1 MICPKCGVENR
12 SGANF
17 CVECGNK
24 LILTCTRC
32 EHLNLPESKF
42 CEKCG
47 FNLGEEA
54 GPVTRE
60 LSYDEKLRNIQ
71 KYLPEGLREKILSQ
85 KDRIEGE
92 RKQVTVVFADME
104 GFTGLLDQLGIEE
117 AYSVMDKVYEILIHK
132 VHDFEGVVNEM
143 TGDGIMALFGAPV
156 ALEDAPQKAIRT
168 AYSIHK
174 EMVKFSERMRRK
186 LGRSI
191 SIKMR
196 IGIHTGPVV
205 VGTLGND
212 FRLEFKAVGDTV
224 NLASR
229 MEGLATAGTTYVSEE
244 TFKLTEGFFRFEAL
258 GEKQIKGK
266 KEPVKI
272 YRFIAPGTRRT
283 RFDVSAE
290 RGLTPFVGRDQDL
303 DLLLEGFERAR
314 AGNGQAFSIVAEAGG
329 GKSRLLYEFRKAVSN
344 ENANFLEGKC
354 LSYSR
359 SIAYQP
365 IIDILQSIFNIAEN
379 DDEGEIKTKAA
390 MALEKLEIDAASAQ
404 PYLLELL
411 SVKDSGID
419 AIPMSTEARKDR
431 TIEAL
436 KQVVLRYAAQ
446 RPLILAIEDLHWI
459 DQSSEDF
466 LEHLLQYVGNEKL
479 ILIFNYRP
487 KYVCA
492 WSKESCHCR
501 IQLNRL
507 SRQDSLQM
515 VYHILGTRALEAT
528 LERLSLE
535 KTEGIPFF
543 IEEFVRSLKDLRLAE
558 KKAERYCLVKDFQEM
573 TVPST
578 IQDIIMAR
586 VDALPKDAKDIL
598 QTGSVIEREFSFTL
612 IKQVTNIAEQ
622 DLLSHLAV
630 LKDNDLLYERGVL
643 PESSYIFKHALTRKV
658 LYDSILTRKRQN
670 LHEII
675 GNAIE
680 VLFKDNPE
688 KHYGVLTEHFIASG
702 NYKKG
707 ALYSR
712 LAERHAEKAAS
723 LADAMDYA
731 QKRIDCLAK
740 LPPTDNV
747 QKEIIDART
756 ILGLYAVQSGFHTQ
770 ANEAVAPIVEMAKKM
785 NYQRRLPQIYSIVGS
800 YKYIVEEDFPAA
812 FKNLEEA
819 LVISGKSNDMV
830 SSLFS
835 NFWLAIVRSVNCE
848 FEQAHI
854 NMTRALE
861 INRAANSNW
870 GVSIIKSNFSF
881 FIHYFK
887 GNIED
892 SFQISKE
899 ALEGADESGDIF
911 SKAMASVCHG
921 FSCYGRGFF
930 EEAVSYLTEGC
941 KFCDRIN
948 LVIFHGLAH
957 FWMGEAFY
965 ELGNL
970 KDAEDNYLQAIAIL
984 EHNQIIPSWVN
995 VIRTASIRMKAV
1007 RKEPIINFD
1016 RLTGYAENNRSKI
1029 WDGWLYRNIAEIMLN
1044 RNDQHL
1050 ATAEDWINKAIKA
1063 DSTNGTRLNL
1073 GRNFILYSR
1082 LYSRRGLPGNEVSA
1096 LNTAAEI
1103 FKECASNGFLKLVE
1117 NELAS
1122 IG

>member
-1 MICPKCGVENR
+1 MKCSKCGAENR
-12 SGANF
+12 TAANF
-17 CVECGNK
+17 CIECGNK

-32 EHLNLPESKF
+32 EHFNLPGSKF

-47 FNLGEEA
+47 FNLVEEA
-54 GPVTRE
+54 GPVSRE

-174 EMVKFSERMRRK
+174 EMAKFSERMQRK

-229 MEGLATAGTTYVSEE
+229 MEGLAKAGTTYVSEE

-258 GEKQIKGK
+258 GEKKIKGK

-303 DLLLEGFERAR
+303 DLLLDGYERAR

-359 SIAYQP
+359 NIAYQP
-365 IIDILQSIFNIAEN
+365 VIDILQSIFNIAEN
-379 DDEGEIKTKAA
+379 DDEGEIKAKAA
-390 MALEKLEIDAASAQ
+390 MALEILEIDAASAL

-411 SVKDSGID
+411 SVKESGID

-431 TIEAL
+431 TLEAL

-459 DQSSEDF
+459 DQSSEGF
-466 LEHLLQYVGNEKL
+466 LENLLQYVGSEKIL
-479 ILIFNYRP
+479 LIFNYRP
-487 KYVCA
+487 KYVCS

-515 VYHILGTRALEAT
+515 VYHILGTRALEAA
-528 LERLSLE
+528 LEQLSLE

-558 KKAERYCLVKDFQEM
+558 KKAERYCLAKDFQEM

-586 VDALPKDAKDIL
+586 VDALPKGAKDIL
-598 QTGSVIEREFSFTL
+598 QTGSVIEREFSFPL
-612 IKQVTNIAEQ
+612 IRQVTNITEQ
-622 DLLSHLAV
+622 DLLSHLEV
-630 LKDNDLLYERGVL
+630 LKDNDLLYERGVF
-643 PESSYIFKHALTRKV
+643 PESSYIFKHALTRNV

-712 LAERHAEKAAS
+712 LAERYAEKAAS
-723 LADAMDYA
+723 LSDAMDYA
-731 QKRIDCLAK
+731 QKRIDCLGK

-770 ANEAVAPIVEMAKKM
+770 ANKAVEPVVELAEKLD
-785 NYQRRLPQIYSIVGS
+785 YQRRLPQIYSIIGS

-812 FKNLEEA
+812 FRNLEEA
-819 LVISGKSNDMV
+819 LSISGKSNDMV

-835 NFWLAIVRSVNCE
+835 NFWLGVVRSVNCE
-848 FEQAHI
+848 FERAHV

-881 FIHYFK
+881 FIHYFN
-887 GNIED
+887 GNIKE
-892 SFQISKE
+892 SFQTSKE
-899 ALEGADESGDIF
+899 AHEGANESGDIF

-930 EEAVSYLTEGC
+930 DEAIFYLGEGC
-941 KFCDRIN
+941 KLCDKIN

-970 KDAEDNYLQAIAIL
+970 KDAEDNYRQAITIL

-995 VIRTASIRMKAV
+995 VIRSARIRMQAV
-1007 RKEPIINFD
+1007 SKKPEIDLD
-1016 RLTGYAENNRSKI
+1016 RLIRYADGNRSRI
-1029 WDGWLYRNIAEIMLN
+1029 WDGWLNRNIAEIMLFL
-1044 RNDQHL
+1044 DHQHL
-1050 ATAEDWINKAIKA
+1050 ASAEDWINKAINA

-1073 GRNFILYSR
+1073 GRSFTLYAR
-1082 LYSRRGLPGNEVSA
+1082 LYRRRGQQDDAVTA
-1096 LNTAAEI
+1096 LNTAIEI
-1103 FKECASNGFLKLVE
+1103 FKKCGSSGFLKQAE
-1117 NELAS
+1117 DELAS